1 MTLKVSDVT
10 NGTTGDS
17 SYLMGAYG
25 NYGLM
30 FVNLSFIG
38 KDQGNFNYTSSS
50 VIKNIFIHELG
61 HTLGLDHTGDSNS
74 DSNSNLL
81 PGSVGWSWSDK
92 SDIMWATNISGDSSS
107 QTVLTAQD
115 IAAAKLVRNLKMFY
129 STANPL
135 NYEKIIS
142 KDVTNSSSNQF
153 EVLYPRK

>member
-1 MTLKVSDVT
+1 M
-10 NGTTGDS
+10 
-17 SYLMGAYG
+17 
-25 NYGLM
+25 
-30 FVNLSFIG
+30 
-38 KDQGNFNYTSSS
+38 
-50 VIKNIFIHELG
+50 
-61 HTLGLDHTGDSNS
+61 GLDHTGDSNS